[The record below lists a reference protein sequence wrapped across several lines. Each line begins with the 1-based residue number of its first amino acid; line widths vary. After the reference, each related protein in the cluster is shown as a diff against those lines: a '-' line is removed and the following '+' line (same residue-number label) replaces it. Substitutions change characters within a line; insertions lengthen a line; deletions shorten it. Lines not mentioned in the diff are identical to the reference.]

1 MNFNANK
8 IAPRDPSCEWFTG
21 PSDALAEIRAQAALL
36 LLQERRERKSMLRLL
51 ALLALLAL
59 SAPLVAIATVGDD
72 AAAGWSLLNPGVLT
86 FAALSFIYILS
97 RYLEQRCA
105 DIPMEA
111 RFSNGLH
118 MVLRRN
124 WVDLAQLASCAQRE
138 HSEIDRLI
146 VGDLQVI
153 HESLLQQREI
163 KPQLI
168 GEGLRL
174 GK

>member
-1 MNFNANK
+1 MNFNTNK
-8 IAPRDPSCEWFTG
+8 TAPRDPTCAWFTG
-21 PSDALAEIRAQAALL
+21 PSDALVEIRAQAALL
-36 LLQERRERKSMLRLL
+36 LTQERRERKSMLRLL
-51 ALLALLAL
+51 ALLAMLAL
-59 SAPLVAIATVGDD
+59 SAPLMAIATVGDEVS
-72 AAAGWSLLNPGVLT
+72 ASWSLLNPGVLA
-86 FAALSFIYILS
+86 FAALSFIYIFS

-118 MVLRRN
+118 IALRRN
-124 WVDLAQLASCAQRE
+124 WVDLALLTAE
-138 HSEIDRLI
+138 HQQEASEIDRLI
-146 VGDLQVI
+146 VDDLKVI

>member
-1 MNFNANK
+1 MDTDFNNSA
-8 IAPRDPSCEWFTG
+8 ALDTASEWFTG

-36 LLQERRERKSMLRLL
+36 LAQERRERKSMLRLF

-59 SAPLVAIATVGDD
+59 SAPLMAIATVGDE
-72 AAAGWSLLNPGVLT
+72 ASASWSLFNPGVLA
-86 FAALSFIYILS
+86 FAALSFIYIFS

-118 MVLRRN
+118 IALRRN
-124 WVDLAQLASCAQRE
+124 WIDLAAVAAYRHQGA
-138 HSEIDRLI
+138 SEIDRLI
-146 VGDLQVI
+146 VDDLKVL
-153 HESLLQQREI
+153 HESLLQQRGV